1 MAREISYKLGRYRI
15 TESPDGRLCWES
27 HSGFGNTRTGTC
39 FIEGNI
45 LLIGP
50 AEDEKPGFL
59 KREFMEQLE
68 RFPAWE
74 KTKYYCSSQAIY
86 KCGTAERL
94 SFSSEFRRKKDLPS
108 HTPARKIVS
117 EIPDAGEI
125 TNERIEPR
133 SAAVAVMKE
142 KIGETWNLLK
152 NRSGKALRKYFHL

>member
-59 KREFMEQLE
+59 KREFMEQVE
-68 RFPAWE
+68 RLPAWE
-74 KTKYYCSSQAIY
+74 RTKYYCSSQAIY

-94 SFSSEFRRKKDLPS
+94 SFSSEFRRKKDLPLHS
-108 HTPARKIVS
+108 PARKKVS
-117 EIPDAGEI
+117 EIPDAGQGGDEQFK
-125 TNERIEPR
+125 P
-133 SAAVAVMKE
+133 SGAVAVIRE
-142 KIGETWNLLK
+142 KVGNFLLK
-152 NRSGKALRKYFHL
+152 GGKFLHRKW